1 MFDTHDLR
9 SIGVQF
15 GASLGEG
22 LTAMEFPFKCT
33 LSLSPLIAFW
43 NQAAASG
50 HPAKAALAK
59 QIQEELQQAAELLE
73 PIEDLSLIEQHKGLV
88 DLLMSAVFPPASW
101 GQDYSAATIPF
112 HFRSFYATPS
122 FGRLLTV
129 EDGTF
134 KGWMNLDRD
143 LFFYGKL
150 LRAYLYILK
159 KFYGIALE
167 FEYPLICTRQDPE
180 IGLDR
185 HFKLNIDGR
194 FLEVRS
200 IGELP
205 PLTDEAKKY
214 LCANLTDLR
223 VWMALMPPEHF
234 EFHGFSVIHAVDVT
248 DQEVLSSLKRDL
260 IQKESIISDARF
272 HRLQEQL
279 RTLLRRPHLLLGLAA
294 IEGDQVFL
302 LNNGCKLKR
311 HCIFS
316 DSDHYNTSDFAGS
329 IYARSVQE
337 GKLLIIEDLST
348 YPARSAIEDAIIE
361 RGVRNMV
368 VAPLYYQGELIG
380 TLDLGSPTPGDLN
393 AINTMK
399 LGEVLPLFSMA
410 IKRSMEELNNTVQAI
425 VKEKYT
431 AIHPSVEWRF
441 RKAALN
447 FIQQQNAGV
456 LSEIEPIVFK
466 NVYALYGASDIR
478 GSSTL
483 RNAVIQADLIEHLNL
498 ARAIFVL
505 AYRQKPLPFLDE
517 FAYRID
523 RKIAALEGGLS
534 SGDEATLLDFLRR
547 EVEPLFDHLQE
558 FGLGVGEKIEA
569 YRTALDPHLGV
580 LYRRRKDF
588 EESVTLINETLSA
601 YLDEEEGKA
610 QAMFPHYFEKHKTD
624 GVDYGIYIGAS
635 LVEDGKFDLLYLRNL
650 RLWQLM
656 VMCGL
661 AQKADRLKE
670 SLRVPLE
677 TAHLILVQS
686 TPLSIRFRPDEKQF
700 DVDGTYNIRYEII
713 KKRIDKAMI
722 KGTTERLTQPG
733 RIAIIYSQARE
744 AGEYREYI
752 DYLRASGYLTDD
764 VEDVELEDLQGIQGL
779 KALRVTVAVPPSV
792 PDQRVAPEA
801 MEHDAVI
808 TRS

>member
-1 MFDTHDLR
+1 MRHGRMEHSRCDRPTWQRFPGSNPAGMTELRGRGNMVDHHDLR

-22 LTAMEFPFKCT
+22 LTAMEFPFKCM

-43 NQAAASG
+43 NQAAPSG
-50 HPAKAALAK
+50 HPAQAALAK
-59 QIQEELQQAAELLE
+59 QIQEALRQAAELLE
-73 PIEDLSLIEQHKGLV
+73 PIEDLSLLEQHQGLV

-101 GQDYSAATIPF
+101 DRDYSAATIPF

-122 FGRLLTV
+122 FRRLLTA

-134 KGWMNLDRD
+134 EGWMNLDRD

-260 IQKESIISDARF
+260 IQKESIISDA
-272 HRLQEQL
+272 
-279 RTLLRRPHLLLGLAA
+279 
-294 IEGDQVFL
+294 
-302 LNNGCKLKR
+302 
-311 HCIFS
+311 
-316 DSDHYNTSDFAGS
+316 DHYNTSDFAGS

-380 TLDLGSPTPGDLN
+380 TLDLGSPTPGNLN

-410 IKRSMEELNNTVQAI
+410 IKRSMEDLNNTVQAI
-425 VKEKYT
+425 IKEKYT
-431 AIHPSVEWRF
+431 AIHPSVEWR
-441 RKAALN
+441 
-447 FIQQQNAGV
+447 
-456 LSEIEPIVFK
+456 
-466 NVYALYGASDIR
+466 
-478 GSSTL
+478 
-483 RNAVIQADLIEHLNL
+483 
-498 ARAIFVL
+498 
-505 AYRQKPLPFLDE
+505 LP
-517 FAYRID
+517 
-523 RKIAALEGGLS
+523 
-534 SGDEATLLDFLRR
+534 
-547 EVEPLFDHLQE
+547 
-558 FGLGVGEKIEA
+558 
-569 YRTALDPHLGV
+569 
-580 LYRRRKDF
+580 
-588 EESVTLINETLSA
+588 
-601 YLDEEEGKA
+601 
-610 QAMFPHYFEKHKTD
+610 
-624 GVDYGIYIGAS
+624 
-635 LVEDGKFDLLYLRNL
+635 
-650 RLWQLM
+650 
-656 VMCGL
+656 
-661 AQKADRLKE
+661 
-670 SLRVPLE
+670 
-677 TAHLILVQS
+677 
-686 TPLSIRFRPDEKQF
+686 
-700 DVDGTYNIRYEII
+700 
-713 KKRIDKAMI
+713 
-722 KGTTERLTQPG
+722 
-733 RIAIIYSQARE
+733 
-744 AGEYREYI
+744 
-752 DYLRASGYLTDD
+752 
-764 VEDVELEDLQGIQGL
+764 
-779 KALRVTVAVPPSV
+779 
-792 PDQRVAPEA
+792 
-801 MEHDAVI
+801 
-808 TRS
+808 

>member
-1 MFDTHDLR
+1 MRHGRMENARWDRSTWQRLSGSNPAGITALKGRGNMSGNQDLL

-22 LTAMEFPFKCT
+22 RTAMEFPFKCM
-33 LSLSPLIAFW
+33 LSLSPLVAFW
-43 NQAAASG
+43 DRAAVSG
-50 HPAKAALAK
+50 HPAQAALAK

-73 PIEDLSLIEQHKGLV
+73 PIEDLSLVEQHQGLV

-134 KGWMNLDRD
+134 EGWMNLDRD

-223 VWMALMPPEHF
+223 VWMALMPPENF

-337 GKLLIIEDLST
+337 RKLLIIEG
-348 YPARSAIEDAIIE
+348 
-361 RGVRNMV
+361 GVRNMV
-368 VAPLYYQGELIG
+368 VSPLYYQGELIG

-425 VKEKYT
+425 IKEKYT

-547 EVEPLFDHLQE
+547 EGGGPLGHPR
-558 FGLGVGEKIEA
+558 GLG
-569 YRTALDPHLGV
+569 PGV
-580 LYRRRKDF
+580 R
-588 EESVTLINETLSA
+588 
-601 YLDEEEGKA
+601 
-610 QAMFPHYFEKHKTD
+610 
-624 GVDYGIYIGAS
+624 
-635 LVEDGKFDLLYLRNL
+635 
-650 RLWQLM
+650 
-656 VMCGL
+656 
-661 AQKADRLKE
+661 
-670 SLRVPLE
+670 
-677 TAHLILVQS
+677 
-686 TPLSIRFRPDEKQF
+686 
-700 DVDGTYNIRYEII
+700 
-713 KKRIDKAMI
+713 
-722 KGTTERLTQPG
+722 
-733 RIAIIYSQARE
+733 
-744 AGEYREYI
+744 
-752 DYLRASGYLTDD
+752 
-764 VEDVELEDLQGIQGL
+764 
-779 KALRVTVAVPPSV
+779 
-792 PDQRVAPEA
+792 
-801 MEHDAVI
+801 
-808 TRS
+808 